1 MLTIKGRL
9 KDGVV
14 YPTEPVAAYD
24 EEEVLITFLNEQVRP
39 AASRPAV
46 QETDYDALTKLLED
60 CQMDAGIEDL
70 AHQHDHYLHGTPK
83 RVDP

>member
-14 YPTEPVAAYD
+14 YPSEPVAGYD
-24 EEEVLITFLNEQVRP
+24 QEEVLITFLNEQIPLTDARD
-39 AASRPAV
+39 V
-46 QETDYDALTKLLED
+46 QETDYDSLTKLLEE
-60 CQMDAGIEDL
+60 CQMDTGIEDL

>member
-14 YPTEPVAAYD
+14 YPNEPVAGYD
-24 EEEVLITFLNEQVRP
+24 QEEVLITFLNEQIPVAYARD
-39 AASRPAV
+39 V

-60 CQMDAGIEDL
+60 CQMDTGIEDL
-70 AHQHDHYLHGTPK
+70 ADHDDHFLHGSA
-83 RVDP
+83 

>member
-14 YPTEPVAAYD
+14 YPTELVAAYD

-39 AASRPAV
+39 ALPRPAV
-46 QETDYDALTKLLED
+46 QETDYEALTKLLED
-60 CQMDAGIEDL
+60 CQMDTGIEDL

-83 RVDP
+83 RAD